1 MAAKICPPK
10 VESASRRSLA
20 KIVGIIKATKPLRLD
35 WRDPQY
41 VQGLIDLGQE
51 PEGLP
56 DLKAGAEVD

>member
-1 MAAKICPPK
+1 M
-10 VESASRRSLA
+10 
-20 KIVGIIKATKPLRLD
+20 ATKPLRLD